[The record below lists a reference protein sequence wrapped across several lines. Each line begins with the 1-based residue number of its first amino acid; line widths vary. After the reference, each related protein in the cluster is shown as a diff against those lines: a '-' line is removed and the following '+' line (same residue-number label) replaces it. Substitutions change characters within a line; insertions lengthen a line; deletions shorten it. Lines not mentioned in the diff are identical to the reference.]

1 MLDHIAACV
10 GLRAGSHPSSPR
22 SVSNCVTGA
31 GQNTVPVGEGV
42 RLAVGLAMNVCE
54 LVEVAAELVVPL
66 GDKPDVSDGVDD
78 PLANGDTDARA
89 ALTLNV
95 CTRSPLS
102 VKCFK
107 REPAAEKSCNRAPV
121 DRAAASARLKYT
133 MEDKTKEAPRSTDL
147 QEVGWSSL
155 RYGGNRDGLRLGIR
169 CDKRTLY
176 SPSQAPLMS
185 TAHSQ
190 SNKLTTT
197 HLLLLHLAPCAQGR
211 PCWSRRPSR
220 CGHQRH
226 LLQ

>member
-1 MLDHIAACV
+1 MQPLAVLDHIAACV

-66 GDKPDVSDGVDD
+66 GNKPDVSDGVDD
-78 PLANGDTDARA
+78 PLANGDIDARA

-133 MEDKTKEAPRSTDL
+133 MEDKTKEAPRSTDHHA
-147 QEVGWSSL
+147 
-155 RYGGNRDGLRLGIR
+155 
-169 CDKRTLY
+169 
-176 SPSQAPLMS
+176 SPFVALSPVCTRSPVLVQASKSM
-185 TAHSQ
+185 
-190 SNKLTTT
+190 
-197 HLLLLHLAPCAQGR
+197 
-211 PCWSRRPSR
+211 RPSTPFAAVKGVGPWQHHIVLELVPFR
-220 CGHQRH
+220 RATFVPVISMAISS
-226 LLQ
+226 

>member
-1 MLDHIAACV
+1 MQPLAVLDHIAACV
-10 GLRAGSHPSSPR
+10 GLRAGNHPSSPR

-54 LVEVAAELVVPL
+54 LVAVAAELFVPL
-66 GDKPDVSDGVDD
+66 GDKPDVSDGVDES
-78 PLANGDTDARA
+78 LANGDTDARA

-102 VKCFK
+102 IKCFK

-147 QEVGWSSL
+147 HEVRWNSL
-155 RYGGNRDGLRLGIR
+155 
-169 CDKRTLY
+169 
-176 SPSQAPLMS
+176 
-185 TAHSQ
+185 
-190 SNKLTTT
+190 
-197 HLLLLHLAPCAQGR
+197 
-211 PCWSRRPSR
+211 WW
-220 CGHQRH
+220 HQRRSAARDTMRQTNP
-226 LLQ
+226 LLSLTSTP